1 MSNEITVRSYHRG
14 RSHDWTGTI
23 EHLRDAV
30 FGYTLMLGNSYNK
43 KINRYPK
50 TGREL
55 VKALNQSV
63 KETQGACFERDS
75 YELVKSVR

>member
-1 MSNEITVRSYHRG
+1 MAKEITVRSYHRG

-23 EHLRDAV
+23 KELVDDV
-30 FGYTLMLGNSYNK
+30 FGYTLECGHSWNP

-50 TGREL
+50 TAKAL

-63 KETQGACFERDS
+63 AETQGGCYEQDS
-75 YELVKSVR
+75 YELVD